1 MELVDPNVP
10 PPNLHTYQ
18 FYATETGRSRKEG
31 WGSAEATEMV
41 LNNIF
46 YITAKVS
53 YWESPISITFDV
65 CNFQF
70 GDNHSKEIEEVWA
83 TLCTSWPNNMKVI
96 IRYLIIISGMAPCE
110 LLPYVSGESVLN
122 CVHRNVLNITDKT
135 SSLVS
140 SKSTAG

>member
-1 MELVDPNVP
+1 MFHHQTCTLINSMLLRRAGVVKKVGAQQRP
-10 PPNLHTYQ
+10 LRWFSTI
-18 FYATETGRSRKEG
+18 S
-31 WGSAEATEMV
+31 
-41 LNNIF
+41 F

-53 YWESPISITFDV
+53 YWESPISISFDV